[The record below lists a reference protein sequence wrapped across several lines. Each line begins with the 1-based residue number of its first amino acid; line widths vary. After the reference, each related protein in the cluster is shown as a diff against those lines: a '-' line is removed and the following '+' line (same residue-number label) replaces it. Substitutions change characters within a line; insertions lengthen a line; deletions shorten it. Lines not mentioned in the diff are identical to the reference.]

1 MLIRIKDIF
10 ITEQFAKDHDKAA
23 REAQKALDKY
33 IRIIRLS
40 GILPPGL
47 GAHRAQ
53 NGGIVW
59 LGYITV
65 GKQGWRIIFE
75 LDDGIMTLDR
85 LLPHAEYDIYLKT
98 VFSR

>member
-1 MLIRIKDIF
+1 MLIKDIC
-10 ITEQFAKDHDKAA
+10 ITKQFAEDHDTASLEARKAM
-23 REAQKALDKY
+23 DKY
-33 IRIIRLS
+33 VRMIRFS
-40 GILPPGL
+40 GRFPPGM

-53 NGGIVW
+53 NGDTTW
-59 LGYITV
+59 LGYLTV
-65 GKQGWRIIFE
+65 GRQGWRIIFE